1 MSVLGLSPLGRLAG
15 IAPLGLRLVLGV
27 VMVIHGYG
35 KVVTGPARFGL
46 GLGALGV
53 PAPEL
58 MGYVVTVVEVAGGIL
73 LLVGLLS
80 RVAALVLAI
89 EMVFTIALVKVDVGL
104 ISAPRGAPGAEF
116 DLALLAG
123 FLAIVLA
130 GPGKF
135 SLDRL
140 IGLERQRTVD
150 HPQPDLAAIGRS
162 ADGLGTVTRVPSAE
176 RAAPSS
182 PAGVE
187 EAPSAAVD
195 PATAEHPPPT
205 VVDPGPVPQSDEP
218 AGALA
223 PTAAGPEDAD
233 APEPVEASES
243 VEAVEPAEPVVA
255 PAASPPPT
263 PSPAPRPPVAPRP
276 SASPVQRL
284 RERPGLAIAAGV
296 AAGLFI
302 RSALRRR

>member
-1 MSVLGLSPLGRLAG
+1 MSLLGLSPLGRLAE

-73 LLVGLLS
+73 LL
-80 RVAALVLAI
+80 AALVLEI

-140 IGLERQRTVD
+140 IGLERKRAVG
-150 HPQPDLAAIGRS
+150 HPQLDLAAIGRS

-182 PAGVE
+182 PAGME
-187 EAPSAAVD
+187 
-195 PATAEHPPPT
+195 
-205 VVDPGPVPQSDEP
+205 
-218 AGALA
+218 
-223 PTAAGPEDAD
+223 
-233 APEPVEASES
+233 
-243 VEAVEPAEPVVA
+243 
-255 PAASPPPT
+255 
-263 PSPAPRPPVAPRP
+263 
-276 SASPVQRL
+276 
-284 RERPGLAIAAGV
+284 
-296 AAGLFI
+296 
-302 RSALRRR
+302 